1 MLSVLYIA
9 VKMDDYKLMIAD
21 ITIVFDQIFKLK
33 DNKSNKK
40 ILDINGPLFILMRDS
55 ILKMEQII
63 LKELGYELFKIQ
75 DPPHKLLLS
84 YFKLLKS
91 N

>member
-63 LKELGYELFKIQ
+63 LKELGYELFKVQ

-84 YFKLLKS
+84 HFKLLKS